1 MNRLILAVSVSA
13 AMAGPA
19 LASDEPSVTEVS
31 ASAPAASSSLAQTGP
46 ANEFRRWIVRG
57 GVAFLS
63 WDEDAEVTVGGAVV
77 PGGNARLK
85 DNTGIAFEGAYYF
98 SPNVSVA
105 LALGVPPTTTLTAS
119 GSLEG
124 AGELGDVTYGPAVLS
139 ARYHFTNFGSF
150 VPYVGAGVN
159 YTLIFDTEDK
169 LLQNFKADDT
179 VGPVLIAGA
188 DYALNDRWG
197 LYFDA
202 KKIWTS
208 SDTSFG
214 LPTPAGVAP
223 GTAKVQLDP
232 LVLNMGVSYR
242 F

>member
-1 MNRLILAVSVSA
+1 MKTIIFAIAGVSA
-13 AMAGPA
+13 LAGPA
-19 LASDEPSVTEVS
+19 SAGESLLPAEVAPISAQPGASQSDLAD
-31 ASAPAASSSLAQTGP
+31 QGD
-46 ANEFRRWIVRG
+46 FRHWMVRG
-57 GVAFLS
+57 GAAYLT
-63 WDEDAEVTVGGAVV
+63 WDEDVEVTVGGAVV

-85 DNTGIAFEGAYYF
+85 DNTGIVFEGAYF
-98 SPNVSVA
+98 FNPNFSVA

-124 AGELGDVTYGPAVLS
+124 AGELGEVTYGPAVLS
-139 ARYHFTNFGSF
+139 ARYHFANAGPFT
-150 VPYVGAGVN
+150 PYVGAGVN

-179 VGPVLIAGA
+179 VGPVLVAGF
-188 DYALNDRWG
+188 DYALSPRWG

-202 KKIWTS
+202 KKVWTS

-232 LVLNMGVSYR
+232 LILSLGASYR